1 MLPHE
6 HYLYLATKARKI
18 YAARLYIAVKNYG
31 EPIGTH
37 TSGIYNPNFPDNEKN
52 KLLRLCRAI
61 NRFSDMGFLSRPR
74 GVHLSTIQK
83 QFRAIM
89 L

>member
-6 HYLYLATKARKI
+6 HYIYLTTKARKI
-18 YAARLYIAVKNYG
+18 YAARLYLAVKNYG
-31 EPIGTH
+31 DVSGTH
-37 TSGIYNPNFPDNEKN
+37 TSGIYNPAFPEHEKN
-52 KLLRLCRAI
+52 KLRRLCRAI
-61 NRFSDMGFLSRPR
+61 NRFSDMIFLSRPR
-74 GVHLSTIQK
+74 GMHLRTIQK